1 MIKSSNP
8 ALAGNVFRNER
19 AASGEVMTI
28 QGGTAN
34 KSLLLLVIL
43 ILSASYTWQTG
54 LSSEENLRSVLG
66 WVMPLVIGALV
77 VAVVTVFKKQW
88 SPFF

>member
-28 QGGTAN
+28 QGTAN

-77 VAVVTVFKKQW
+77 VAVVTVF
-88 SPFF
+88 